1 MTDPTELDYRK
12 LNLDSSSSLKDFS
25 TDRNKYYRKY
35 VLREKVE
42 EKNNQ
47 AITVGRVVETLLIDP
62 EEFDNRF
69 YMSGIVSAPTGLMLA
84 FVEALYSSVK
94 KYTKHDDLTVD
105 FETCLEEAYIE
116 SKFKIKIEAVLGKFK
131 DSDAE
136 IYFNEILAVRSKN
149 LTVITL
155 KDVTNAEKIVA
166 ELQYNPITRDIV
178 NLKTSERYE
187 VLNQLQIHNYEYL
200 EHRFKS
206 MIDKV
211 IVDHKEK
218 TIEPYDLKCVWAVEG
233 FYKEYYLYR
242 RTYIQML
249 LYYQACISLTKPGC
263 RFAGYTVKLPVL
275 LVCDSTAY
283 FSPLLYTLTEKDLQ
297 DALNGFEVN
306 GKFYEGVESIVKN
319 LKWAIN
325 EGIWNISRTNYLNR
339 GKVNIKT
346 KQ

>member
-35 VLREKVE
+35 VLHEKVKDE
-42 EKNNQ
+42 DNQ
-47 AITVGRVVETLLIDP
+47 AITVGRIVETLLIDP

-69 YMSGIVSAPTGLMLA
+69 YMSSTVSAPTGLMLA
-84 FVEALYSSVK
+84 FVEALYRITK
-94 KYTKHDDLTVD
+94 KYTKEDELTVD
-105 FETCLEEAYIE
+105 FSECLNEAYVE
-116 SKFKIKIEAVLGKFK
+116 SKFKISKNAVFEKFEG
-131 DSDAE
+131 SDAE
-136 IYFNEILAVRSKN
+136 IYFNEISLVRSKN

-155 KDVTNAEKIVA
+155 KDVTNAEKVVG

-178 NLKTSERYE
+178 NLKSSDRFEI
-187 VLNQLQIHNYEYL
+187 LNQFQIHDYVYL
-200 EHRFKS
+200 DHHFKS

-211 IVDHKEK
+211 IIDHKEK

-242 RTYIQML
+242 KTYIQML
-249 LYYQACISLTKPGC
+249 LYYQACISLTKVGC
-263 RFAGYTVKLPVL
+263 RFEGYTVKLPVL

-283 FSPLLYTLTEKDLQ
+283 YSPLLYTLTEKDMN
-297 DALNGFEVN
+297 DALNGFEAN
-306 GKFYEGVESIVKN
+306 GRFYEGVESIIKN